1 MLPAINNG
9 QANVHLSACLLLSAI
24 CLTTKGWWGAS
35 IFLLLG
41 AAIKPLGLAAAGLA
55 VIAFPEILCPFMLG
69 SLLVIFTPFLL
80 GPTAYVKSQLI
91 ASANHLR
98 ESANVTENRF
108 ADLNGLLMAFGCPL
122 KGILST
128 LVRAVAGLGFMVFIW
143 KHHHLLPARR
153 RALAWV
159 AASSVYLMIFN
170 PMTEANSYVILAP
183 IMGLMTW
190 QLMEKGRKREAFCIA
205 AMLLSMGLL
214 PNTMHHWLGNAF
226 ALAWHPL
233 MALIFAGIVVANLDQ
248 GSSQTNAT
256 AVNTGAN
263 C

>member
-24 CLTTKGWWGAS
+24 CLTTKRWWGAS
-35 IFLLLG
+35 LFLLLG
-41 AAIKPLGLAAAGLA
+41 TAIKPLGLAAAGLA
-55 VIAFPEILCPFMLG
+55 VIAFPEILWPFMIG
-69 SLLVIFTPFLL
+69 SLFLAFTPFLL
-80 GPTAYVKSQLI
+80 GPAAYVKSQLI

-98 ESANVTENRF
+98 ESASVTENRF
-108 ADLNGLLMAFGCPL
+108 ADLNGLLMAFGFPL

-128 LVRAVAGLGFMVFIW
+128 LVRAVAGLGFMLFVW
-143 KHHHLLPARR
+143 NHRDLPDRC
-153 RALAWV
+153 RALTWL

-190 QLMEKGRKREAFCIA
+190 QLMEKGRKREAFCIV

-214 PNTMHHWLGNAF
+214 PNAMHHWLGNAF

-233 MALIFAGIVVANLDQ
+233 MALFFAGMVVANLDQ
-248 GSSQTNAT
+248 GISRTNTPA
-256 AVNTGAN
+256 ANTGAN